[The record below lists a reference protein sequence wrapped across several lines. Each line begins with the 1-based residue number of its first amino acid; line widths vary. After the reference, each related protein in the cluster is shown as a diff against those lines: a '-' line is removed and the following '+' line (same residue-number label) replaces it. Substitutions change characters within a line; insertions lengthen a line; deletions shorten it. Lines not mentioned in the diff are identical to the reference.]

1 MTNEEIAVTLA
12 EHNKEIGSLK
22 HRVDELEALTKSI
35 NELAL
40 NVKELATTVSVSN
53 AKMNSYDDRLRYQG
67 ERIGALEKQPANKY
81 NTISTALVTAIISAV
96 VTFVFATL

>member
-22 HRVDELEALTKSI
+22 HRVDELEELTKSI

-53 AKMNSYDDRLRYQG
+53 AKMNNYDMRLQRQG
-67 ERIGALEKQPANKY
+67 ERIGELEKQPGDKY
-81 NTISTALVTAIISAV
+81 NTISTALVTAIISAI
-96 VTFVFATL
+96 VTFVFTTL